1 MAVEI
6 YLRKLWDTLAPA
18 DSAQAELLESLK
30 PNGEYK
36 AIISQPRNPI
46 FHRKAFALA
55 NIGFQ
60 AWEPPANREHN
71 GKPILKEFE
80 SFREELTIR
89 AGFYDVTWTMGGK
102 MRLKAH
108 SWSWGATDQEKFERM
123 YSAFIDVILRDVLSG
138 YTKDDLE
145 QQVEQIL
152 RFS

>member
-1 MAVEI
+1 M
-6 YLRKLWDTLAPA
+6 APA
-18 DSAQAELLESLK
+18 DKAQAELLEQLN

-36 AIISQPRNPI
+36 AVISQERNGQ

-60 AWEPPANREHN
+60 AWEPPEDREYR

-89 AGFYDVTWTMGGK
+89 AGFYDPCWTMKGE
-102 MRLKAH
+102 MRLKPH

-123 YSAFIDVILRDVLSG
+123 YSAFIDVILRDILTN
-138 YTKDDLE
+138 YTKSDLE
-145 QQVEQIL
+145 YQVEQVL
-152 RFS
+152 RFA